1 MDAKAARRSQS
12 DAYGQAV
19 WSWRPDAGVKFVDDF
34 SRATVA
40 NTPAHRGEHG
50 TAVQTIAQGMPVVWL
65 PCVACVRKVHTSL
78 HARLAGAACIRHSL
92 RPLLFEGDT

>member
-40 NTPAHRGEHG
+40 NTPAHRLLNAHIFLGCE
-50 TAVQTIAQGMPVVWL
+50 
-65 PCVACVRKVHTSL
+65 
-78 HARLAGAACIRHSL
+78 ARRGLI
-92 RPLLFEGDT
+92 P